1 VYVRN
6 KLWRLPIIL
15 VAAWTTSC
23 AVVSGSGNV
32 ITESRNVSGFS
43 AVDMSGDA
51 ELQIEATGT
60 ESLTVTA
67 DDNLMPYLRSSVF
80 GSRLI
85 LDTREHVN
93 LEPTRNIVYKL
104 TVKSLD
110 GVNVSGDGVVEA
122 KGINSERLRIS
133 ISGDGKVTIAGNA
146 GEQEISISGDGA
158 YQAQNLN
165 SKTAR
170 VDISGDGKAILAVA
184 EKLDANLSGDGSVE
198 YIGNPAVTQ
207 HISGDGSIRRR

>member
-1 VYVRN
+1 VGN

-43 AVDMSGDA
+43 AVDMSGDG
-51 ELQIEATGT
+51 ELRIEATGT
-60 ESLTVTA
+60 ESLTITA
-67 DDNLMPYLRSSVF
+67 DDNLMPYLRTDVF

-93 LEPTRNIVYKL
+93 LEPSRNIVYKL
-104 TVKSLD
+104 TVKNLD
-110 GVNVSGDGVVEA
+110 GINVSGDGKVDA
-122 KGINSERLRIS
+122 KDINSERLKIS
-133 ISGDGKVTIAGNA
+133 ISGDGKVTIAGNV
-146 GEQEISISGDGA
+146 GEQNISISGDGA
-158 YQAQNLN
+158 YQGQSLN

-170 VDISGDGKAILAVA
+170 VDISGDGRAILSVA
-184 EKLDANLSGDGSVE
+184 EKLDANISGDGSVE
-198 YIGNPAVTQ
+198 YVGNPTLTQ